1 MPGRGGAGG
10 TLDGAV
16 AMSELRIVA
25 ARGLLPLHTRR
36 AGEATAA
43 ASRVAHHAVAIT
55 GQRPAA
61 EPHVEEALWI
71 LSAVEVGAAAAMETQ
86 GAGATEEA
94 AAEAALVTVL
104 LVAAAV
110 AVVVMLRRDPALA
123 EVSLR
128 TTPIQHA
135 LAEGAT
141 LQPAAA
147 TPLWSYAR
155 SILIGWMVI
164 QTLKKSHL
172 AIYRLCILI
181 QTRMSNCPTSI
192 CLQLIVLIQSHS
204 SLSSTSQMCL
214 RILTHSKLLK

>member
-16 AMSELRIVA
+16 AMSELRVVA

-71 LSAVEVGAAAAMETQ
+71 LSAVEVGAAMETQ

-94 AAEAALVTVL
+94 AAAAALVTVL
-104 LVAAAV
+104 LVAAV

-155 SILIGWMVI
+155 YFIWSSIIGLDM
-164 QTLKKSHL
+164 L
-172 AIYRLCILI
+172 RLSLLLFA
-181 QTRMSNCPTSI
+181 RYNLDHMS
-192 CLQLIVLIQSHS
+192 LYS
-204 SLSSTSQMCL
+204 S
-214 RILTHSKLLK
+214 